1 MEKQMSNIAT
11 INTKS
16 VREQAEEELK
26 AERSKIAKD
35 ALKIKLRELDRA
47 KAIVANIERQIS
59 DLEESIGDGSFA
71 G

>member
-1 MEKQMSNIAT
+1 MSKVAP

-26 AERSKIAKD
+26 AERSKSVKE

-47 KAIVANIERQIS
+47 KAVVANIERQIA
-59 DLEESIGDGSFA
+59 DLEASIDDGSFA

>member
-1 MEKQMSNIAT
+1 MSNVAP

-26 AERSKIAKD
+26 AERSKSAKE

-47 KAIVANIERQIS
+47 KAIVANIERQIA
-59 DLEESIGDGSFA
+59 DLEASIDDGSFA

>member
-1 MEKQMSNIAT
+1 MTNVAHIS
-11 INTKS
+11 TKS

-26 AERSKIAKD
+26 AERSKSAKE

-47 KAIVANIERQIS
+47 KAIVANIERQIA
-59 DLEESIGDGSFA
+59 DLEASIDDGSFA

>member
-1 MEKQMSNIAT
+1 MSNIAT

>member
-1 MEKQMSNIAT
+1 MSNVT
-11 INTKS
+11 PINTKS

-26 AERSKIAKD
+26 AERSKSAKE

-47 KAIVANIERQIS
+47 KAIVANIERQIA
-59 DLEESIGDGSFA
+59 DLEASIDDGSFA

>member
-1 MEKQMSNIAT
+1 MSNIANITPKT
-11 INTKS
+11 I
-16 VREQAEEELK
+16 REQAEEELK
-26 AERSKIAKD
+26 AERSKTAKE

-47 KAIVANIERQIS
+47 KAIVANIERQIA

>member
-1 MEKQMSNIAT
+1 MSNVANITPKT
-11 INTKS
+11 I
-16 VREQAEEELK
+16 REQAEEELK
-26 AERSKIAKD
+26 AERSKIAKE

-47 KAIVANIERQIS
+47 KAIVANIERQIA

>member
-1 MEKQMSNIAT
+1 MTNVSHIS
-11 INTKS
+11 TKS

-26 AERSKIAKD
+26 AERSESAKE

-47 KAIVANIERQIS
+47 KAIVANIERQIA
-59 DLEESIGDGSFA
+59 DLEASIDDGSFA

>member
-1 MEKQMSNIAT
+1 MNNVAPIS
-11 INTKS
+11 TKS

-26 AERSKIAKD
+26 AERSKSAKE

-47 KAIVANIERQIS
+47 KAIVANIERQIA

>member
-1 MEKQMSNIAT
+1 MSNVAP

-26 AERSKIAKD
+26 AERSKSAKE

-59 DLEESIGDGSFA
+59 DLEASIDDGSFA